1 MVQVYKISRGRQK
14 EAMEVDTW
22 ETLFEGIM
30 QSGEEAEMARNSR
43 WWLSTKLEMW
53 LLRSRIKDQIHV
65 AG

>member
-22 ETLFEGIM
+22 EMLFEGIM
-30 QSGEEAEMARNSR
+30 QSGEKAEMARNSR